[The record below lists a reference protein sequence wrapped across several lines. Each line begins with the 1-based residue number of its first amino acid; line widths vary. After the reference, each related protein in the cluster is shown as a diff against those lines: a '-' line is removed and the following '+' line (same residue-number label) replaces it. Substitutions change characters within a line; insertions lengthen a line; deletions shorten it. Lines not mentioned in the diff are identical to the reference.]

1 MTTLLSIVCYILGL
15 VTGYGIGRIGLT
27 GIKDFFT
34 NLFSFKKQKL
44 EDTVGSLEKTKDKV
58 LGDLKRVKEEVNED
72 LKGTLDEVIERVE
85 TDYEEKIE
93 TKFKEL

>member
-15 VTGYGIGRIGLT
+15 VTGYGIGKIGLT

-58 LGDLKRVKEEVNED
+58 LESLKKARAEVNED
-72 LKGTLDEVIERVE
+72 LKETFDEVIERVE
-85 TDYEEKIE
+85 NDYKEKIE